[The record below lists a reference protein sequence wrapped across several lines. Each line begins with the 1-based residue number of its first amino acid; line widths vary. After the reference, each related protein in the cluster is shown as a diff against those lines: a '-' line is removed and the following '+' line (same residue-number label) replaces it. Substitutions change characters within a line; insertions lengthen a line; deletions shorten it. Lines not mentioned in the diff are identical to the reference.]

1 MVCVVFI
8 KHCEVFHLSDC
19 TENRPDFGGIVHEKF
34 EHAIMSSVGISKD
47 SVNSSSGA
55 AKPSNW
61 NLPNVLTSLRIL
73 FIPVFVWLV
82 LAEHQWWAF
91 GLFAVL
97 MATDKLDGDI
107 ARARGLITDFGKIAD
122 PIADKAL
129 MTAALVSLNIIGALP
144 IWITL
149 VILVREF
156 GITLWRMWMLRNGKV
171 VPASKG
177 GKLKTVLQSLAVAL
191 YLCPLPGWMDIP
203 SYVIMLVAVAVTVV
217 TGVQY
222 LLDARKHN

>member
-1 MVCVVFI
+1 
-8 KHCEVFHLSDC
+8 
-19 TENRPDFGGIVHEKF
+19 
-34 EHAIMSSVGISKD
+34 MSSVGISKD
-47 SVNSSSGA
+47 NVNSGSQA

-122 PIADKAL
+122 PIADTAL
-129 MTAALVSLNIIGALP
+129 MTAALVSLNIIGVLP
-144 IWITL
+144 IWITV

-177 GKLKTVLQSLAVAL
+177 GKLKTVLQALAVAL
-191 YLCPLPGWMDIP
+191 YLCPLPSWMDIP
-203 SYVIMLVAVAVTVV
+203 SYVVMLVAVAVTVV

-222 LLDARKHN
+222 LMDARKHN

>member
-1 MVCVVFI
+1 
-8 KHCEVFHLSDC
+8 
-19 TENRPDFGGIVHEKF
+19 
-34 EHAIMSSVGISKD
+34 MSSVGISKD

-144 IWITL
+144 IWITV

-177 GKLKTVLQSLAVAL
+177 GKLKTVMQSLAVAL

-203 SYVIMLVAVAVTVV
+203 SYVVMLVAVAVTVV

>member
-1 MVCVVFI
+1 
-8 KHCEVFHLSDC
+8 
-19 TENRPDFGGIVHEKF
+19 
-34 EHAIMSSVGISKD
+34 MSSVGISKD

-144 IWITL
+144 IWITV

-203 SYVIMLVAVAVTVV
+203 SYVVMLVAVAVTVV

-222 LLDARKHN
+222 LLDARKHI

>member
-1 MVCVVFI
+1 
-8 KHCEVFHLSDC
+8 
-19 TENRPDFGGIVHEKF
+19 
-34 EHAIMSSVGISKD
+34 MSSVGISKD

-144 IWITL
+144 IWITV

-191 YLCPLPGWMDIP
+191 YLCPLPGWKDIP
-203 SYVIMLVAVAVTVV
+203 SYVVMLVAVAVTVV

>member
-1 MVCVVFI
+1 
-8 KHCEVFHLSDC
+8 
-19 TENRPDFGGIVHEKF
+19 
-34 EHAIMSSVGISKD
+34 MSSVGISKD
-47 SVNSSSGA
+47 NVNSGSQA
-55 AKPSNW
+55 AQPSNW

-129 MTAALVSLNIIGALP
+129 MTAALVSLNIIGVLP
-144 IWITL
+144 IWITV

-177 GKLKTVLQSLAVAL
+177 GKLKTVLQALAVAL
-191 YLCPLPGWMDIP
+191 YLCPLPSWMDIP
-203 SYVIMLVAVAVTVV
+203 SYVVMLVAVAVTVV

-222 LLDARKHN
+222 LMDARKHN

>member
-1 MVCVVFI
+1 MSVV
-8 KHCEVFHLSDC
+8 
-19 TENRPDFGGIVHEKF
+19 TTP
-34 EHAIMSSVGISKD
+34 KD
-47 SVNSSSGA
+47 SVNSGSGA
-55 AKPSNW
+55 QKPSNW

-82 LAEHQWWAF
+82 LSGQQWWAF

-144 IWITL
+144 VWITV
-149 VILVREF
+149 VILIREF
-156 GITLWRMWMLRNGKV
+156 GITLWRMWMLHNGKV

-191 YLCPLPGWMDIP
+191 YLCPPAGLDGY
-203 SYVIMLVAVAVTVV
+203 SVLCCHALAVAVTVV

>member
-1 MVCVVFI
+1 
-8 KHCEVFHLSDC
+8 
-19 TENRPDFGGIVHEKF
+19 
-34 EHAIMSSVGISKD
+34 MSSVGISKD

-144 IWITL
+144 IWITV

-217 TGVQY
+217 TGVLY

>member
-1 MVCVVFI
+1 
-8 KHCEVFHLSDC
+8 
-19 TENRPDFGGIVHEKF
+19 
-34 EHAIMSSVGISKD
+34 MSSVGISKD

-203 SYVIMLVAVAVTVV
+203 SYVVMLVAVAVTVV

>member
-1 MVCVVFI
+1 
-8 KHCEVFHLSDC
+8 
-19 TENRPDFGGIVHEKF
+19 
-34 EHAIMSSVGISKD
+34 MSSVGISKD
-47 SVNSSSGA
+47 NVNSGSQA

-129 MTAALVSLNIIGALP
+129 MTAALVSLNIIGVLP
-144 IWITL
+144 IWITV

-177 GKLKTVLQSLAVAL
+177 GKLKTVLQALAVAL
-191 YLCPLPGWMDIP
+191 YLCPLPSWMDIP
-203 SYVIMLVAVAVTVV
+203 SYVVMLVAVAVTVV
-217 TGVQY
+217 TCVQY
-222 LLDARKHN
+222 LMDARKHN

>member
-1 MVCVVFI
+1 
-8 KHCEVFHLSDC
+8 
-19 TENRPDFGGIVHEKF
+19 
-34 EHAIMSSVGISKD
+34 MSSVGISKD
-47 SVNSSSGA
+47 NVNSGSQA

-129 MTAALVSLNIIGALP
+129 MTAALVSLNIIGVLP
-144 IWITL
+144 IWITV

-177 GKLKTVLQSLAVAL
+177 GKLKTVLQALAVAL
-191 YLCPLPGWMDIP
+191 YLCPLPSWMDIP
-203 SYVIMLVAVAVTVV
+203 SYVVMLVAVAVTVV

-222 LLDARKHN
+222 LMDARKHN

>member
-1 MVCVVFI
+1 
-8 KHCEVFHLSDC
+8 
-19 TENRPDFGGIVHEKF
+19 
-34 EHAIMSSVGISKD
+34 MSSVGISKD
-47 SVNSSSGA
+47 NVNSGSQA

-82 LAEHQWWAF
+82 LTEHQWWAF

-129 MTAALVSLNIIGALP
+129 MTAALVSLNIIGVLP
-144 IWITL
+144 IWITV

-177 GKLKTVLQSLAVAL
+177 GKLKTVLQALAVAL
-191 YLCPLPGWMDIP
+191 YLCPLPSWMDIP
-203 SYVIMLVAVAVTVV
+203 SYVVMLVAVAVTVV

-222 LLDARKHN
+222 LMDARKHN

>member
-1 MVCVVFI
+1 
-8 KHCEVFHLSDC
+8 
-19 TENRPDFGGIVHEKF
+19 
-34 EHAIMSSVGISKD
+34 MSSVGISKD

-144 IWITL
+144 IWITV

-203 SYVIMLVAVAVTVV
+203 SYVVMLVAVAVTVV
-217 TGVQY
+217 TGLQY

>member
-1 MVCVVFI
+1 
-8 KHCEVFHLSDC
+8 
-19 TENRPDFGGIVHEKF
+19 
-34 EHAIMSSVGISKD
+34 MSSVGISKD

-129 MTAALVSLNIIGALP
+129 MTAALVSLNIIGVLP
-144 IWITL
+144 IWITV

-203 SYVIMLVAVAVTVV
+203 SYVVMLVAVAVTVV
-217 TGVQY
+217 TVVQY

>member
-1 MVCVVFI
+1 
-8 KHCEVFHLSDC
+8 
-19 TENRPDFGGIVHEKF
+19 
-34 EHAIMSSVGISKD
+34 MSSVGISKD

-55 AKPSNW
+55 AKPPNW

-144 IWITL
+144 IWITM

-203 SYVIMLVAVAVTVV
+203 SYVVMLVAVAVTVV
-217 TGVQY
+217 TGLQY

>member
-1 MVCVVFI
+1 
-8 KHCEVFHLSDC
+8 
-19 TENRPDFGGIVHEKF
+19 
-34 EHAIMSSVGISKD
+34 MSSVGISKD
-47 SVNSSSGA
+47 NVNSGSQA

-82 LAEHQWWAF
+82 LAEHQWGAF

-129 MTAALVSLNIIGALP
+129 MTAALVSLNIIGVLP
-144 IWITL
+144 IWITV

-177 GKLKTVLQSLAVAL
+177 GKLKTVLQALAVAL
-191 YLCPLPGWMDIP
+191 YLCPLPSWMDIP
-203 SYVIMLVAVAVTVV
+203 SYVVMLVAVAVTVV

-222 LLDARKHN
+222 LMDARKHN

>member
-1 MVCVVFI
+1 
-8 KHCEVFHLSDC
+8 
-19 TENRPDFGGIVHEKF
+19 
-34 EHAIMSSVGISKD
+34 MSSVGISKD

-144 IWITL
+144 IWITV

-171 VPASKG
+171 VPASTG
-177 GKLKTVLQSLAVAL
+177 GKLQTVLQSLAVAL
-191 YLCPLPGWMDIP
+191 
-203 SYVIMLVAVAVTVV
+203 
-217 TGVQY
+217 
-222 LLDARKHN
+222 